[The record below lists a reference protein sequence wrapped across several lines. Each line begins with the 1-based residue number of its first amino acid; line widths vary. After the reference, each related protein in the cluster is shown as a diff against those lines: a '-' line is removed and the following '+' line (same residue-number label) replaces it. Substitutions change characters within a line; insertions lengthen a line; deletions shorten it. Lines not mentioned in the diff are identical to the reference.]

1 MLMKMATITTAAFLA
16 LAASIA
22 PAAAAERTVVLHV
35 ENIDCDLCAPIIR
48 RSLLRIGGVIR
59 ATVSIERN
67 TATVTFDDARTD
79 VAALTTATT
88 NAGFP
93 SRPAE

>member
-1 MLMKMATITTAAFLA
+1 MKTATITTAVLLA
-16 LAASIA
+16 LAASTA
-22 PAAAAERTVVLHV
+22 PAGAAERTVILRV

-48 RSLLRIGGVIR
+48 RSLLRVSGVIR
-59 ATVSIERN
+59 ATVSTERN
-67 TATVTFDDARTD
+67 TATVTFDDARTN

>member
-1 MLMKMATITTAAFLA
+1 MKMTITAAAALLA
-16 LAASIA
+16 LSVAAA
-22 PAAAAERTVVLHV
+22 PAAAAERTVVLRV

-48 RSLLRIGGVIR
+48 GSLLRVSGVIS
-59 ATVSIERN
+59 ATVSIEQA

-93 SRPAE
+93 SRAAE